1 MQCAGQVFE
10 CRAFPAVAGKSQSPR
25 VALYRPG
32 LLSSE
37 RDVEIHQEKANR
49 KWRNSETL
57 RGRARRKLAFRG
69 RYRFGEREAR
79 GSKQE
84 EQFTRPEQNVQQASA
99 LEIAQVFRLQAD
111 VERLSRAFL
120 DEGTR
125 RDQVERLSAGLAAP
139 RINALKPFITTQQ
152 EVVQAEILVIQ
163 CSNRGASTRT
173 HAAVSFPKHRI
184 HSTQAP

>member
-37 RDVEIHQEKANR
+37 RDVEIHHEKANR

-69 RYRFGEREAR
+69 RYRFGEHEAR

-84 EQFTRPEQNVQQASA
+84 EQFACPEQNVQQASA
-99 LEIAQVFRLQAD
+99 LEIAQVMSSKRPRWRLL
-111 VERLSRAFL
+111 RFS
-120 DEGTR
+120 
-125 RDQVERLSAGLAAP
+125 
-139 RINALKPFITTQQ
+139 
-152 EVVQAEILVIQ
+152 
-163 CSNRGASTRT
+163 
-173 HAAVSFPKHRI
+173 
-184 HSTQAP
+184 